1 MKKLIFLTFKK
12 KWMPTNSLIN
22 NYILYQQIIIF
33 GTIFCNKIESIINII
48 IIIIINDYIKNF
60 VNKIKDKIK
69 Y

>member
-1 MKKLIFLTFKK
+1 
-12 KWMPTNSLIN
+12 MPTNSLIN

-48 IIIIINDYIKNF
+48 IIIINDYIKNF